1 MLGGVRRIAGAV
13 ALLAVAT
20 LAVLYLAP
28 SDDYLFVPDRARPL
42 APKVDVQGERPQRDG
57 GGIYYVAVDVRQAS
71 LLESY
76 FPSLYEGSTLVPEN
90 EVRPPGQS
98 ERQRRQAS
106 LQDMR
111 RSQRIAAAV
120 ALKAIGRDVT
130 IRATGVLVTAVA
142 ADAPASGK
150 LQAGDVIVGVDGRPV
165 RTPDELAPFIR
176 RRQPGSRVRVRVL
189 REGKPRAFSLG
200 TIPHPRFPD
209 EAIVGIAIDQ
219 AARIRLP
226 LAIRIDLGGVGG
238 PSAGL
243 AFALDIAEE
252 LGRDVDRGRKVAA
265 TGEIALDGSVRG
277 VGGVKQKTIGARR
290 AGMDVFL
297 VPGDNAAEARRHADG
312 LRIVPVKTFRQALR
326 ALATLPDD
334 A

>member
-1 MLGGVRRIAGAV
+1 MRRIVGAIAALALATA
-13 ALLAVAT
+13 ALL
-20 LAVLYLAP
+20 YLVP

-42 APKVDVQGERPQRDG
+42 APKVEVQGERPQRDG

-76 FPSLYEGSTLVPEN
+76 FPSLYEGSTLVPEDD
-90 EVRPPGQS
+90 VRPPGQS
-98 ERQRRQAS
+98 ENERRQAS
-106 LQDMR
+106 LQDMK

-130 IRATGVLVTAVA
+130 IRATGVLITAVA
-142 ADAPASGK
+142 ADAPASGN
-150 LQAGDVIVGVDGRPV
+150 LRPGDVIVAVDGRPV
-165 RTPDELAPFIR
+165 RTAEELAPLIR
-176 RRQPGSRVRVRVL
+176 GRRPGSRVRIRIRRDGKQRDVAL
-189 REGKPRAFSLG
+189 RTIADPRS
-200 TIPHPRFPD
+200 PD
-209 EAIVGIAIDQ
+209 EAIVGIAVDQ

-226 LAIRIDLGGVGG
+226 IDVRIDLGGVGG

-252 LGRDVDRGRKVAA
+252 LGHDVDRGRKVAA

-277 VGGVKQKTIGARR
+277 VGGVKQKTIGARQ
-290 AGMDVFL
+290 AGIDVFL
-297 VPGDNAAEARRHADG
+297 VPGENAAEARRHADG
-312 LRIVPVKTFRQALR
+312 LRILPVKTFRQALR

>member
-1 MLGGVRRIAGAV
+1 MRRIVGAIAALALATA
-13 ALLAVAT
+13 ALL
-20 LAVLYLAP
+20 YLVP

-42 APKVDVQGERPQRDG
+42 APKVEVQGERPQRDG

-76 FPSLYEGSTLVPEN
+76 FPSLYEGSTLVPEDD
-90 EVRPPGQS
+90 VRPPGQS
-98 ERQRRQAS
+98 ENERRQAS
-106 LQDMR
+106 LQDMK

-130 IRATGVLVTAVA
+130 IRATGVLITAVA
-142 ADAPASGK
+142 ADAPASGN
-150 LQAGDVIVGVDGRPV
+150 LRPGDVIVAVDGRPV
-165 RTPDELAPFIR
+165 RTAEELAPLIR
-176 RRQPGSRVRVRVL
+176 GRRPGSRVRIRVRRDGKQRDVAL
-189 REGKPRAFSLG
+189 RTIADPRS
-200 TIPHPRFPD
+200 PD
-209 EAIVGIAIDQ
+209 EAIVGIAVDQ

-226 LAIRIDLGGVGG
+226 IDVRIDLGGVGG

-252 LGRDVDRGRKVAA
+252 LGHDVDRGRKVAA

-277 VGGVKQKTIGARR
+277 VGGVKQKTIGARQ
-290 AGMDVFL
+290 AGIDVFL
-297 VPGDNAAEARRHADG
+297 VPGENAAEARRHADG
-312 LRIVPVKTFRQALR
+312 LRILPVKTFRQALR